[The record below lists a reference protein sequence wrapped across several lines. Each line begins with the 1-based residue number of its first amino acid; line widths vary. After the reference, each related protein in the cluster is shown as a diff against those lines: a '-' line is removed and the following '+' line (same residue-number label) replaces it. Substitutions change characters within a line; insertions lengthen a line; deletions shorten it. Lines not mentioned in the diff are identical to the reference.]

1 MMTEIQVQFRAHIER
16 EVTLTNEEFDF
27 LYTHFTAKKFH
38 KHQYLVQEG
47 NYVSHDYYIAQGLAK
62 SSSTDDTGKEHI
74 LQFAMGDSW
83 ITDLQA
89 FQHGTKATLDIN
101 CLEDSIAL
109 LITLE
114 NREKLCSDL
123 GKMEKFFR
131 KKTTEES
138 INLQR
143 RILCLI
149 SNNARDR
156 YEDLLQKYPGIL
168 QRVSKAMIASYL
180 GVSRETLSRLA
191 LT

>member
-1 MMTEIQVQFRAHIER
+1 MAGIQAQFRAHIEQ
-16 EVTLTNEEFDF
+16 EVSLSNEEFDF
-27 LYTHFTAKKFH
+27 VYTHFTEKKFH

-47 NYVSHDYYIAQGLAK
+47 NYVGHDYYIVQGLAK

-74 LQFAMGDSW
+74 LQFAMADSW

-89 FQHGTKATLDIN
+89 YQHGTKATLDIN
-101 CLEDSIAL
+101 CLEDSIVL
-109 LITLE
+109 MINLE

-123 GKMEKFFR
+123 GKMETFFR
-131 KKTTEES
+131 KKTTQES

-156 YEDLLQKYPGIL
+156 YDDLLEKYPGIK
-168 QRVSKAMIASYL
+168 QRVSKTMIASYL

-191 LT
+191 IT